1 MGCRHPVQQAGIGGI
16 ATPRLAIAVAR
27 AGGLGMLSGTGG
39 AAHLAAHGTTGLLP
53 LLDEVRVAVD
63 VPGPVEA
70 RALYAGQG
78 VGTLR
83 ARRTAAEIVDDLVRD
98 AEPRLPAG

>member
-1 MGCRHPVQQAGIGGI
+1 M
-16 ATPRLAIAVAR
+16 
-27 AGGLGMLSGTGG
+27 
-39 AAHLAAHGTTGLLP
+39 
-53 LLDEVRVAVD
+53 AVD